1 LQPSQLKLCHAAAAA
16 AAAGAGMVPL
26 ALVGRWGTLAP
37 INSPM
42 TVVFGKPIDL
52 PHKEHP
58 TDAEV
63 SPGAAAAVAAALAS
77 PL

>member
-1 LQPSQLKLCHAAAAA
+1 
-16 AAAGAGMVPL
+16 MVPL
-26 ALVGRWGTLAP
+26 ALVGRWGSPAP

-42 TVVFGKPIDL
+42 AVVFGKPIEV

-63 SPGAAAAVAAALAS
+63 SAAEFGVLVVWGT
-77 PL
+77 LWL